1 MNKRTVGIV
10 LSIKMFLV
18 VLVSPILFALYQIN
32 KLARNNP
39 RNNPKEKP
47 EKPFYE

>member
-18 VLVSPILFALYQIN
+18 AFFGVPILFALYQIR
-32 KLARNNP
+32 KLA

-47 EKPFYE
+47 AKPFYE

>member
-1 MNKRTVGIV
+1 MSKRTVGIV

-32 KLARNNP
+32 KLS

-47 EKPFYE
+47 AKPFYE